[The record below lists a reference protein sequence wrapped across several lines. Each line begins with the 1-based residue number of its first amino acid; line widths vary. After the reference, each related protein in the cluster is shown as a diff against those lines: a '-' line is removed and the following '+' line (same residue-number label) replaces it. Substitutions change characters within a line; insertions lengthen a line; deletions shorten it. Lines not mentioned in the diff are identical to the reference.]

1 MSQHHIVL
9 HCMLLFLAQ
18 LKCPVIA
25 LVPFLGYPKQAS
37 NLILVCSRPS
47 VRRTRWL
54 LRLPTPS
61 WPRPARGYAPAHPV
75 ARTMTV
81 RAMSDPRFQLNIIKY
96 RFNSKLLST
105 HHMAWSALT
114 CDVRHRG
121 RVVGLDG
128 GPPAGRPVHGGVLVE
143 LILQRVRRQPLLIFN
158 NR

>member
-1 MSQHHIVL
+1 MEQMYSSSFHFLDLACIVFVSQHHIVL

-61 WPRPARGYAPAHPV
+61 EPRPARGYAPAHPV

-81 RAMSDPRFQLNIIKY
+81 RAMSDPRFQLNITY
-96 RFNSKLLST
+96 QFNSKLLST
-105 HHMAWSALT
+105 PHH
-114 CDVRHRG
+114 
-121 RVVGLDG
+121 
-128 GPPAGRPVHGGVLVE
+128 
-143 LILQRVRRQPLLIFN
+143 RRQQETKTLHASAPS